1 MYTLLQVWQVTIT
14 VLIIIVKI
22 DLDAS
27 NSVPLYDNPLSC
39 MNLDGI
45 KFFVFTFC
53 PDSFSILHLFHIS
66 YIYI

>member
-1 MYTLLQVWQVTIT
+1 MTVT

-45 KFFVFTFC
+45 KVFFLFVSLPRGTQHWSTF
-53 PDSFSILHLFHIS
+53 PVDNSSVIAT
-66 YIYI
+66 